1 LYPEGTSR
9 AQSALATLEATNE
22 NEFQFRIDAC
32 LWRGG
37 NPVTLDRL
45 AIGQDGVI
53 VSIDGRDPVARR
65 LADLGLVPKTLIR
78 AVRRAPLGDPTVYE
92 LRGYRLCLRRGE
104 AARVEIAEPVGAN
117 RSAPAR
123 GDAA

>member
-1 LYPEGTSR
+1 M
-9 AQSALATLEATNE
+9 
-22 NEFQFRIDAC
+22 
-32 LWRGG
+32 
-37 NPVTLDRL
+37 TLDHL

-117 RSAPAR
+117 RSAPAH

>member
-1 LYPEGTSR
+1 M
-9 AQSALATLEATNE
+9 
-22 NEFQFRIDAC
+22 
-32 LWRGG
+32 
-37 NPVTLDRL
+37 TLDRL

-78 AVRRAPLGDPTVYE
+78 AVRRAPLGDPTVDE
-92 LRGYRLCLRRGE
+92 LRGYRLGLRRGE
-104 AARVEIAEPVGAN
+104 AARVEISEPVGASRN
-117 RSAPAR
+117 APAH